1 MSATEKAD
9 GEAKPRRRGRR
20 RTDYRKT
27 ATEGERARVVK
38 TTIRTEPIR
47 VTLDLKP
54 KQHAELKR
62 WCNGAAVDT
71 GLPEVALAPVLR
83 ILGEL
88 LVDAKDQALAER
100 VKEELVK
107 RAEQL

>member
-1 MSATEKAD
+1 MSTRRNRYGAAADRTKKIPKAPD
-9 GEAKPRRRGRR
+9 AS
-20 RTDYRKT
+20 T
-27 ATEGERARVVK
+27 ARV
-38 TTIRTEPIR
+38 RTEPIR

-54 KQHAELKR
+54 RQHAELKR

-88 LVDAKDQALAER
+88 LVENEELAEQVR
-100 VKEELVK
+100 AELIK
-107 RAEQL
+107 RAQQL

>member
-1 MSATEKAD
+1 MAGTRRNRYGVAADRTKKVPKAPD
-9 GEAKPRRRGRR
+9 AS
-20 RTDYRKT
+20 T
-27 ATEGERARVVK
+27 ARV
-38 TTIRTEPIR
+38 RTEPIR

-88 LVDAKDQALAER
+88 LVDTKDKTLAER
-100 VKEELVK
+100 VRAELIK